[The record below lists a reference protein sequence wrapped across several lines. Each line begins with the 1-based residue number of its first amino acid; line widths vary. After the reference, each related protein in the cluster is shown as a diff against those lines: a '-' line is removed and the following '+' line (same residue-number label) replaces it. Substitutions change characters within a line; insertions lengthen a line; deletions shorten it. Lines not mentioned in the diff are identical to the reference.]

1 MQTAALLALFVAPIL
16 GQLEPGA
23 PLLDD
28 LATVARIDVVLPVLI
43 FAIALI
49 FSSVGHAGASG
60 YLAVMALAGVAPAAM
75 RPSALLLNILVA
87 SIGTVRFHRAGHL
100 RWRILLPFAAGS
112 IPFAFLGGMLSLPDA
127 LYARL
132 LGVILLFAT
141 WRLFRLPPTE
151 PVSHDAHGS
160 RWFLPLAV
168 LCGMGIGLLAGLTGI
183 GGGVFLSPLLILS
196 KWANPRQSAGI
207 AAAFILMNSV
217 AGVLG
222 RLASVATLPPA
233 VGYWAVCAVLG
244 GIIGSELGVRRL
256 KQHTLRRML
265 AVVLL
270 MAGGKL
276 LMT

>member
-1 MQTAALLALFVAPIL
+1 M
-16 GQLEPGA
+16 
-23 PLLDD
+23 
-28 LATVARIDVVLPVLI
+28 
-43 FAIALI
+43 
-49 FSSVGHAGASG
+49 
-60 YLAVMALAGVAPAAM
+60 
-75 RPSALLLNILVA
+75 
-87 SIGTVRFHRAGHL
+87 
-100 RWRILLPFAAGS
+100 
-112 IPFAFLGGMLSLPDA
+112 
-127 LYARL
+127 
-132 LGVILLFAT
+132 
-141 WRLFRLPPTE
+141 
-151 PVSHDAHGS
+151 
-160 RWFLPLAV
+160 
-168 LCGMGIGLLAGLTGI
+168 
-183 GGGVFLSPLLILS
+183 FLSPLLILS